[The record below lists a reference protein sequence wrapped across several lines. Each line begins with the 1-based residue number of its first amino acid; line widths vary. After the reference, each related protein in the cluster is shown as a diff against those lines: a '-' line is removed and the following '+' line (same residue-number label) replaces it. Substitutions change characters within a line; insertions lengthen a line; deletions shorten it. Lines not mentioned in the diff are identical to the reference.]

1 VGQLN
6 APSLVAGAA
15 IDRVAPL
22 RDSQIA
28 LFLDVD
34 GTLLDLAARPD
45 DVVTPPSLIV
55 TLARAE
61 RIIGGALALIS
72 GRSIEDVDRLFAP
85 LRLRV
90 SGVHGA
96 EIRLEPN
103 APTTATTAG
112 NLPMSLLAALER
124 AILPFPG
131 VFVEDK
137 RFSFTVHYRLAP
149 SAEQPVRSLI
159 KQLIDA
165 TPTALEIMDAHY
177 AIEIKSPYFDK
188 GGAIAAFLANSTFRG
203 RTPIFVGDDTTD
215 ESGFALVT
223 ARGGFAY
230 SVGRPRPGAIGV
242 FSDPDAVR
250 EWLAEF
256 AARGSCA

>member
-1 VGQLN
+1 LN
-6 APSLVAGAA
+6 APSVVAGAA

-45 DVVTPPSLIV
+45 DVVTPPSLIS
-55 TLARAE
+55 TLSRTD
-61 RIIGGALALIS
+61 RTIGGALALIS
-72 GRSIEDVDRLFAP
+72 GRSIEDVDRLFSP

-103 APTTATTAG
+103 APITATTAG
-112 NLPMSLLAALER
+112 DLPKSLLAALER

-159 KQLIDA
+159 KRLIDA

-177 AIEIKSPYFDK
+177 AIEI
-188 GGAIAAFLANSTFRG
+188 AAFLSTPTFRE
-203 RTPIFVGDDTTD
+203 RTPIFIGDDTTD

-223 ARGGFAY
+223 SRGGLAY
-230 SVGRPRPGAIGV
+230 SVGSPRAGAIVG
-242 FSDPDAVR
+242 FPAPWAVR
-250 EWLAEF
+250 AWLAEF
-256 AARGSCA
+256 ASRGRGA